1 MSPSFN
7 QYVKTLV
14 LVVVLGY
21 LLALDSSEA
30 RGLDEQQQQDE
41 FSNYNQGNN
50 IQQAQQQQL
59 LAAAAASQ
67 RPTLTSGDAQ
77 NLDRLD
83 SDDDDDD
90 DDGIQQ
96 VQADQQNNYYDNQQP
111 QQMNSPAQVVAGS
124 DLYQTDQSY
133 QAPYQPAPSQ
143 DLKPAASKHYG
154 HHKHGAKGWLDM
166 GAWTGKKG
174 AFGWYDKHPVGGKGR
189 K

>member
-1 MSPSFN
+1 MFPSCI
-7 QYVKTLV
+7 QLVKTIV

-30 RGLDEQQQQDE
+30 RSLEDQQDE
-41 FSNYNQGNN
+41 ISNYGDQENLQRTE
-50 IQQAQQQQL
+50 QQL
-59 LAAAAASQ
+59 VAAAAAAAGQ
-67 RPTLTSGDAQ
+67 IPMTNTGDNQ
-77 NLDRLD
+77 NLDRSD

-90 DDGIQQ
+90 DDRIQQ
-96 VQADQQNNYYDNQQP
+96 VQPDQQYLHQQP
-111 QQMNSPAQVVAGS
+111 QQLMNNQVQTAAAGS

-133 QAPYQPAPSQ
+133 QPPYQPPTQ
-143 DLKPAASKHYG
+143 DLRTAASKHYG

>member
-1 MSPSFN
+1 MFPSCN
-7 QYVKTLV
+7 QFLKTLV

-21 LLALDSSEA
+21 LLAPESSEA
-30 RGLDEQQQQDE
+30 RGLEDQQQDD
-41 FSNYNQGNN
+41 FLNYSQGNLH
-50 IQQAQQQQL
+50 AQQQL
-59 LAAAAASQ
+59 ETSAQ
-67 RPTLTSGDAQ
+67 RPMLTAADVQ

-83 SDDDDDD
+83 SDDEDDDD
-90 DDGIQQ
+90 DRIQQ
-96 VQADQQNNYYDNQQP
+96 AQPDQP
-111 QQMNSPAQVVAGS
+111 QQISAIGSGRVTSGS

-133 QAPYQPAPSQ
+133 QPPYQPAAQ

-174 AFGWYDKHPVGGKGR
+174 AFGWYDKHPVGKGR

>member
-1 MSPSFN
+1 MFPSAN
-7 QYVKTLV
+7 QFVKTLV

-30 RGLDEQQQQDE
+30 RNLDEQQDD
-41 FSNYNQGNN
+41 FPGYNQGT
-50 IQQAQQQQL
+50 IHQAQQQQQL
-59 LAAAAASQ
+59 LAAAAAGQ
-67 RPTLTSGDAQ
+67 RPTLAAGDAQ

-90 DDGIQQ
+90 DDRAQQ
-96 VQADQQNNYYDNQQP
+96 LQPDQQNHHYDHLQQQP
-111 QQMNSPAQVVAGS
+111 MAGPSQVAAGS

-133 QAPYQPAPSQ
+133 QPPLRAQGQ
-143 DLKPAASKHYG
+143 DLELAASKHYG

-174 AFGWYDKHPVGGKGR
+174 AFGWYDKHPVGKGR